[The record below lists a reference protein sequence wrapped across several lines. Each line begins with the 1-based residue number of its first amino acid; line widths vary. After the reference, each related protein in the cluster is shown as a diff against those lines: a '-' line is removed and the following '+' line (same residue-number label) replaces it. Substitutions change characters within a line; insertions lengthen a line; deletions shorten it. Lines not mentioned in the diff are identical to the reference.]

1 MSLEKEKKKKKS
13 KNYRG
18 KCNQDAETVYFFC
31 FEQPGDGRKERG
43 KVFFAE
49 GKRVF
54 GAREEGG
61 TQKIKQS
68 ERGGKRRERKTFY
81 SWFPLLPLH

>member
-1 MSLEKEKKKKKS
+1 MEERKG
-13 KNYRG
+13 G
-18 KCNQDAETVYFFC
+18 K
-31 FEQPGDGRKERG
+31 G
-43 KVFFAE
+43 FFAE

-68 ERGGKRRERKTFY
+68 ERGEGKERKTFY
-81 SWFPLLPLH
+81 SWVPLLPLH